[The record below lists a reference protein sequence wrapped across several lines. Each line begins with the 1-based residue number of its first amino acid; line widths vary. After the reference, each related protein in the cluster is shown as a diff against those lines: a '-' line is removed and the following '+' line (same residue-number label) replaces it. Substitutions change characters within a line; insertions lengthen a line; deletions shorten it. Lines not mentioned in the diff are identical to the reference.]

1 MRALVVDT
9 HALAWH
15 LTAPEKLGKSARR
28 LLAMADAGKA
38 QAWVPAIVLVEMA
51 LLHER
56 GRLRFGA
63 DRVVSALAA
72 QPGWQVLALDIEQC
86 LAFAQLAAIRDPMDR
101 LIASATRSV
110 KGATLVS
117 RDEAFDAA
125 TIAREWE

>member
-28 LLAMADAGKA
+28 LLAQADAGQA
-38 QAWVPAIVLVEMA
+38 QAGVPAIVLVEMA

-63 DRVVSALAA
+63 DRVVAALAA

-86 LAFAQLAAIRDPMDR
+86 MAFGELPTIKDPMDR
-101 LIASATRSV
+101 LIAAATRAV

-117 RDEAFDAA
+117 CDVAFDAVK
-125 TIAREWE
+125 IARAWE

>member
-28 LLAMADAGKA
+28 LLAQADAGQA

-56 GRLRFGA
+56 GRVRFGA

-86 LAFAQLAAIRDPMDR
+86 LAFAELASIRDPMDR
-101 LIASATRSV
+101 LVASAARAL

-117 RDEAFDAA
+117 RDAAFDAA
-125 TIAREWE
+125 KIARAWE

>member
-28 LLAMADAGKA
+28 LLAQADAGQA

-56 GRLRFGA
+56 GRVRFGA
-63 DRVVSALAA
+63 DRVVSALAG

-86 LAFAQLAAIRDPMDR
+86 LAFAELASIRDPMDR
-101 LIASATRSV
+101 LVASAARALQ
-110 KGATLVS
+110 GATLVS
-117 RDEAFDAA
+117 RDAAFDAA
-125 TIAREWE
+125 KIARAWE